1 MAEYTFTINGK
12 DYKVTVKS
20 IESNIAEIEMNDK
33 TFKVNIKELGT
44 KQPKREVRRTV
55 VQEKKEPVQ
64 KKVTGTTQITAPLP
78 GVILNILVRE
88 GDTVSTGQDVLIM
101 EAMKMENSIQS
112 PYAGTV
118 KKIAV
123 HKEDAVQEGDLLIE
137 IGG

>member
-12 DYKVTVKS
+12 DYKVVVKS

-33 TFKVNIKELGT
+33 TFKVNIKELGS
-44 KQPKREVRRTV
+44 KEPRREVRRPV
-55 VQEKKEPVQ
+55 AQETKQPVQ
-64 KKVTGTTQITAPLP
+64 KNETSSGKINAPLP

-88 GDTVSTGQDVLIM
+88 GDTVSSGQDVLIM

-112 PYAGTV
+112 PFSGTV
-118 KKIAV
+118 KKIFV
-123 HKEDAVQEGDLLIE
+123 NKEDAVQEGDVMIE